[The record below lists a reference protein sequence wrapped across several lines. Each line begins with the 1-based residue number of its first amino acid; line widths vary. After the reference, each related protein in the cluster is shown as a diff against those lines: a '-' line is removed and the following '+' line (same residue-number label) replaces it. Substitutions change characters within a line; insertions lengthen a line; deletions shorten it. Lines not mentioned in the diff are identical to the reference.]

1 MDTDGT
7 IILDLWELIVEHIP
21 NNKREDVAN
30 KVVKIFA
37 DAGFEDTEFETVRGE
52 DPYLDAAIDNIKE
65 EIDED
70 EYDFEAED
78 YEDD

>member
-37 DAGFEDTEFETVRGE
+37 DAGFEDADFDAVRGE
-52 DPYLDAAIDNIKE
+52 DSYLDAAIDNIKE
-65 EIDED
+65 DADEE

>member
-30 KVVKIFA
+30 KVIKIFA
-37 DAGFEDTEFETVRGE
+37 DAGFEAADFETVRGE
-52 DPYLDAAIDNIKE
+52 DSHLDAAIDNIKE
-65 EIDED
+65 EVDDD

>member
-30 KVVKIFA
+30 KVIKIFA
-37 DAGFEDTEFETVRGE
+37 DAGFESSDFETVRGE
-52 DPYLDAAIDNIKE
+52 DSYLDAAIDNIKE
-65 EIDED
+65 DVDED